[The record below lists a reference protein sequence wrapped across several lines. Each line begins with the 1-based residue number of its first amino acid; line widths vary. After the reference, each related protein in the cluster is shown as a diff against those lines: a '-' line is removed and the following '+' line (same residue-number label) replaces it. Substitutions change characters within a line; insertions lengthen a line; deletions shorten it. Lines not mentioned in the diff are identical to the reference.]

1 MNLKNYD
8 TQKDKRFSGTVK
20 LPRIARPRFKV
31 CIIADAAHADAAQ
44 KLGIPMKTVDDLKKL
59 NKNKKLVKK
68 MCQEHDAFL
77 ASDSLIKTIPRIVGV
92 FVFQTEL
99 LPCAAS
105 STVNVFCSGCLHT
118 GPHMNRAGKFPSA
131 LSSGEDIMAKI
142 NEIRSTI
149 KFQLKKVLCMGCC
162 VGHVE
167 MSPDDL
173 KYVDVVFSQFWTVY
187 ALDCPVTPH
196 QMDAPND
203 PWVIARRLNVTLAI
217 NFLVSLL
224 KKNWQNLK
232 SVHIKSTMGKSQRIF

>member
-1 MNLKNYD
+1 MSKINATVLQEAVQAIIDGSHKKSGKAIRKFPESVDLQVNLKNYD

-77 ASDSLIKTIPRIVGV
+77 ASDSLIKTIPRIVG
-92 FVFQTEL
+92 
-99 LPCAAS
+99 
-105 STVNVFCSGCLHT
+105 
-118 GPHMNRAGKFPSA
+118 PHMNRAGKFPSA

-173 KYVDVVFSQFWTVY
+173 K
-187 ALDCPVTPH
+187 
-196 QMDAPND
+196 
-203 PWVIARRLNVTLAI
+203 LNVTLAI